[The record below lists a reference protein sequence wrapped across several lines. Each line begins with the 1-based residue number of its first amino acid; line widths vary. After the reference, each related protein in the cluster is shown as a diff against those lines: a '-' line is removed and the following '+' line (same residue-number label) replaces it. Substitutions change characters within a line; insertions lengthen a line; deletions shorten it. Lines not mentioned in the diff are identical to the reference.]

1 MAQDGNARRFLP
13 CYGAQRLA
21 SPRTQLNT
29 FPLSSRIPAE
39 EKKKGYINISGDVYS
54 YSCRGKKKGNI
65 DISGDNQEVLLVGAS
80 ACVKEKP
87 KIGFAVHR
95 IQDLSFVFY
104 LTLQNISN
112 IHSPTV
118 RVGNVIPKLIF
129 LILPTR

>member
-29 FPLSSRIPAE
+29 FPLSIRIPAE

-95 IQDLSFVFY
+95 IQDHPFVFLSKFAKY
-104 LTLQNISN
+104 FT
-112 IHSPTV
+112 HSSPHSSMQSS
-118 RVGNVIPKLIF
+118 KWAMSF
-129 LILPTR
+129 LS